1 MASIQTA
8 IQLTDRMTAP
18 LQHIT
23 NALNMTISIFERLDS
38 ASESALNPSDFVG
51 VREEIERANHGM
63 EQLSDNTER
72 VTRKT
77 EGLVGVAKKL
87 AGAYLIKEAVEMS
100 DTLVQTEA
108 RINMINDGLQTTDE
122 LMDMICESAN
132 RSRASFVDTAD
143 VVAKL
148 GQRAGDAFS
157 SNAETIQ
164 FAETL
169 NKMFV
174 IAGASQAEMS
184 SASLQLT
191 QALGSG
197 VLRGEELNAVF
208 ESAPNVIQKIAEYM
222 NVPMG
227 SIRDLAS
234 EGKITA
240 DIVKNAL
247 LSATDEV
254 NAQFKQMPM
263 TWGQLFTVVG
273 NYMIT
278 AFQPVL
284 DKINELA
291 NNKDIQEFAT
301 NFASAMGVVAGI
313 MSWILELAVK
323 IANFIADNWSF
334 IEPLVWGIAI
344 AMGAYSIATTVA
356 TAIQNGLN
364 SALYACPIMWIILLV
379 VGLIAVII
387 ALWDNLDG
395 LRRFVADTWGYF
407 AKLGGKIYNELIV
420 PLVNWVY
427 DANRKIID
435 ATTGFVKDII
445 NKFADLAIGVV
456 ESFDFVTEAVRTLLE
471 MYNSVAEVFGTE
483 TVNID
488 FVTSTD
494 GIDKLRNGLL
504 KKVDLYST
512 TAKSLL
518 EPIEKMDLNA
528 WNDVVDDYSDEIA
541 DFKIMDFV
549 KEKLGDFFGL
559 ADEVKTDPSDYNIDI
574 TIPSYEDLL
583 EGIGDDIGSIKD
595 SLDISE
601 EELKYMKDL
610 AEQEA
615 INRFTTAEIKIDM
628 TNNNTVNNGN
638 DLDGIING
646 LTEKLYES
654 MEIVAEGV

>member
-8 IQLTDRMTAP
+8 IQITDRMTSP

-63 EQLSDNTER
+63 EQLSDNTEQ
-72 VTRKT
+72 VTRRT

-122 LMDMICESAN
+122 LMDMIRESAN

-254 NAQFKQMPM
+254 NAQFKQMSM

-291 NNKDIQEFAT
+291 NNKDLYVVEGVEF
-301 NFASAMGVVAGI
+301 
-313 MSWILELAVK
+313 
-323 IANFIADNWSF
+323 D
-334 IEPLVWGIAI
+334 
-344 AMGAYSIATTVA
+344 
-356 TAIQNGLN
+356 
-364 SALYACPIMWIILLV
+364 
-379 VGLIAVII
+379 
-387 ALWDNLDG
+387 
-395 LRRFVADTWGYF
+395 
-407 AKLGGKIYNELIV
+407 
-420 PLVNWVY
+420 
-427 DANRKIID
+427 
-435 ATTGFVKDII
+435 TTGYDYKLVGNAKYQE
-445 NKFADLAIGVV
+445 
-456 ESFDFVTEAVRTLLE
+456 ES
-471 MYNSVAEVFGTE
+471 
-483 TVNID
+483 
-488 FVTSTD
+488 
-494 GIDKLRNGLL
+494 
-504 KKVDLYST
+504 LY
-512 TAKSLL
+512 
-518 EPIEKMDLNA
+518 
-528 WNDVVDDYSDEIA
+528 
-541 DFKIMDFV
+541 FFV
-549 KEKLGDFFGL
+549 KEIDSRPITLGDNGYEALTLVFEKNIVDKL
-559 ADEVKTDPSDYNIDI
+559 NVLDSIAVKNLEKANRVDI
-574 TIPSYEDLL
+574 I
-583 EGIGDDIGSIKD
+583 
-595 SLDISE
+595 
-601 EELKYMKDL
+601 
-610 AEQEA
+610 
-615 INRFTTAEIKIDM
+615 
-628 TNNNTVNNGN
+628 
-638 DLDGIING
+638 
-646 LTEKLYES
+646 
-654 MEIVAEGV
+654 EIVVEDANTEEVA